1 MKSETAKELL
11 ERYEYSKESAIK
23 AVEIAEQELCEKY
36 AADIHKLVER
46 WETADRKIDDEYL
59 DDLREARAEI
69 ATLRTALNEANKR
82 CEIAQK
88 VIADKNAGRGE
99 GATERGGAMTLNYYQ
114 QQAMTTCLPSSANSM
129 YMLLMIAEEIGE
141 LCGKVSKAIRKKQ
154 IVIND
159 NELYAIGSED
169 FNPTNDI
176 KNQLKGELGDILW
189 GVAGLSDVMKWTLEE
204 VAQYN
209 LDKLAARKQSNTIVS
224 HTDH

>member
-1 MKSETAKELL
+1 MKSEKAKEMLNG
-11 ERYEYSKESAIK
+11 RNFSYKIACQ
-23 AVEIAEQELCEKY
+23 AVEVAEQELCNKF
-36 AADIHKLVER
+36 ADDIHRIVHIGEVIEL
-46 WETADRKIDDEYL
+46 
-59 DDLREARAEI
+59 RAEI
-69 ATLRTALNEANKR
+69 ATLRTALDEANER
-82 CEIAQK
+82 CAIAQK
-88 VIADKNAGRGE
+88 VIADKNAKRGVASE
-99 GATERGGAMTLNYYQ
+99 SKVTKSEITVSELTLNQYQ
-114 QQAMTTCLPSSANSM
+114 EQAMTTCLPSSANDC

-169 FNPTNDI
+169 NDI

-189 GVAGLSDVMKWTLEE
+189 GVAGFSDVMKWTLEE

-209 LDKLAARKQSNTIVS
+209 LDKLANRKNTGTIVT